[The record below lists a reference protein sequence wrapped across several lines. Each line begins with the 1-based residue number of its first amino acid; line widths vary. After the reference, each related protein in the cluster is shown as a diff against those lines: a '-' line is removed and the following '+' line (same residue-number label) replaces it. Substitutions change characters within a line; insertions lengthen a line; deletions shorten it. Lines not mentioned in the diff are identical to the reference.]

1 FDNSSVL
8 CTTLCPRTVE
18 SPSELNLNWFQ
29 IVIRVIDELLTEDKE
44 AVKRRTHLMR
54 HVSKELALVFGSER
68 QFFGL
73 LFQCTPRLLNL
84 LVLPFDLGILL
95 SELPGF
101 LG

>member
-1 FDNSSVL
+1 MDSA
-8 CTTLCPRTVE
+8 
-18 SPSELNLNWFQ
+18 SELNLLWCQ
-29 IVIRVIDELLTEDKE
+29 IVIRVIAELLAEDKD
-44 AVKRRTHLMR
+44 AVQRRTQLMR
-54 HVSKELALVFGSER
+54 HVCKELGLVFGSER

-95 SELPGF
+95 SELLGF